1 MTSPIPQPGDRR
13 PRLDRPPSE
22 RYGPLVRPGDEQAD
36 PGAAVLWPVAA
47 VLAGTILYVVL
58 GGVLLVTGGL
68 LVVAIVEGWLL
79 GRLVS
84 PPLRAALVAL
94 GAVALGLLAIWLFGR
109 IEGGVLDPLT
119 YLSLVHGVPL
129 VLLQLLLGGG
139 MAAASSR

>member
-22 RYGPLVRPGDEQAD
+22 RYGPLVRPGGEPVDR
-36 PGAAVLWPVAA
+36 GSAVLWPVA
-47 VLAGTILYVVL
+47 VVL
-58 GGVLLVTGGL
+58 GGTILFILLGGLLLVTGGL
-68 LVVAIVEGWLL
+68 LVLALVEGWLL

-84 PPLRAALVAL
+84 PPWRAALV
-94 GAVALGLLAIWLFGR
+94 GVGGVALGLLGIWLFGR

-129 VLLQLLLGGG
+129 VALLLVLGGG

>member
-1 MTSPIPQPGDRR
+1 MQ
-13 PRLDRPPSE
+13 
-22 RYGPLVRPGDEQAD
+22 PGDEQAD
-36 PGAAVLWPVAA
+36 RGSAVLWPVAV
-47 VLAGTILYVVL
+47 VLGGTILYVLL

-84 PPLRAALVAL
+84 PPWRAGLVGL
-94 GAVALGLLAIWLFGR
+94 GAVALGLLGIWLFGR

-119 YLSLVHGVPL
+119 YFSLVHGVPL